1 MVELTIYTVSFA
13 VFWWCWKKKMQ
24 KPSIATGNS
33 LVKRIEC
40 LLSEVPKLFQSTFN
54 FYYQNVTSC
63 YWWFLSFFQH
73 HQNMVKDSTDPPPI
87 TKPMIFPVIIVICLK
102 KQNIILKV
110 FFFFEFV
117 YGNLILLRDDTYK
130 DNYFPLWPIS
140 TSSYLAL
147 RRHKTWTDHEHQ
159 PDRLNCKLTWWNE
172 TADGKTGN

>member
-1 MVELTIYTVSFA
+1 M
-13 VFWWCWKKKMQ
+13 
-24 KPSIATGNS
+24 
-33 LVKRIEC
+33 VKRIEC
-40 LLSEVPKLFQSTFN
+40 LLFEVPKLFQSTFN

-63 YWWFLSFFQH
+63 YWWFLSFFPAPPEHGERQYR
-73 HQNMVKDSTDPPPI
+73 STTDYQTYDFSSYHCKLSEK
-87 TKPMIFPVIIVICLK
+87 TKYHIKSI
-102 KQNIILKV
+102 
-110 FFFFEFV
+110 FFFEFV

-159 PDRLNCKLTWWNE
+159 PDRLNCKLSWWNE